1 MKKCSKPAHDA
12 LTELNITPLLDLAF
26 VLLVIF
32 IITTI
37 PPVKDVPLKLPTASK
52 HEKDPPHKANYI
64 VVEAN
69 GNLWLNKREVTLVD
83 LQSTLVG
90 LREDDPDLNIIVR
103 GDAKTKYK
111 QIRAVLDV
119 CQQANVPK
127 VDPGDRTCEMIPQSQ
142 PRKKRNSS
150 KVNLLISFAF
160 HALLVVVVL
169 YFAARSGLLGQTD
182 PKDHRDHG
190 EAGKA
195 AGETAR
201 TPQGRAAQN
210 RGTAESGGT
219 PQGGGRPAGHGP
231 TRGRAT
237 GGGAA
242 RF

>member
-37 PPVKDVPLKLPTASK
+37 PPVKDVKLQLPTASK

-83 LQSTLVG
+83 LQATLVG
-90 LREDDPDLNIIVR
+90 LREDDPDLNLIVR
-103 GDAKTKYK
+103 GDAHTKYK

-127 VDPGDRTCEMIPQSQ
+127 VDLATEP
-142 PRKKRNSS
+142 
-150 KVNLLISFAF
+150 VN
-160 HALLVVVVL
+160 
-169 YFAARSGLLGQTD
+169 
-182 PKDHRDHG
+182 K
-190 EAGKA
+190 
-195 AGETAR
+195 
-201 TPQGRAAQN
+201 
-210 RGTAESGGT
+210 
-219 PQGGGRPAGHGP
+219 
-231 TRGRAT
+231 
-237 GGGAA
+237 
-242 RF
+242 